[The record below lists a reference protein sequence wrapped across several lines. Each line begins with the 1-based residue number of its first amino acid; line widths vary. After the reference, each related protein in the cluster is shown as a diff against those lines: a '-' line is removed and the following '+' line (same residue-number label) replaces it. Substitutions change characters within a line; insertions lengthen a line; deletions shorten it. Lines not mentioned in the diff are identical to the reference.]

1 MENDFFGLFTS
12 PVYMLTFIAII
23 LGLKNSKIMFKHNF
37 EKWAWSILKFRDFN
51 RGARSGI

>member
-23 LGLKNSKIMFKHNF
+23 LGLKNSKVMFKHNF